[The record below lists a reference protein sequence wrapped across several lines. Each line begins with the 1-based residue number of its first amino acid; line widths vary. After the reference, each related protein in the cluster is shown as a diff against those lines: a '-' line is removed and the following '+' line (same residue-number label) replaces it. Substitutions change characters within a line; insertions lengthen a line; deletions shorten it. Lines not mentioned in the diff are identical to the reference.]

1 MNVLS
6 IDAWGNLEEG
16 YEWNAWYKVGEI
28 TKEEFERVDRE
39 EGFIQW
45 FIENNYVWDDPQ
57 WLEIEDDQ
65 YNIVIKDKETQEPLF
80 AIEYGCH
87 Y

>member
-1 MNVLS
+1 MRVLS
-6 IDAWGNLEEG
+6 IDACGNETDG
-16 YEWNAWYKVGEI
+16 YEWNNWYKVGTI
-28 TKEEFERVDRE
+28 AKQEFERVDRE

-57 WLEIEDDQ
+57 WLEIDDDS
-65 YNIVIKDKETQEPLF
+65 YNIVIKDKETQQPLF
-80 AIEYGCH
+80 AIEYGWH